1 MPPAPKKQ
9 LRHEFSQP
17 LSSTNGLRSVT
28 AEDDSDAMCFPVV
41 GEPDAE
47 IAVEGD
53 PAVTTLP
60 GTHLSFAKTPS
71 VAK

>member
-1 MPPAPKKQ
+1 
-9 LRHEFSQP
+9 
-17 LSSTNGLRSVT
+17 
-28 AEDDSDAMCFPVV
+28 MCFPVV